1 MDAAVDTYLSTFAEL
16 EQAAAS
22 RGPTW
27 VHGIRTQAIARFA
40 ELGFPSTRLEDWRY
54 TNVTP
59 ITKVRFLPA
68 RADHRNGLS
77 ADWLDQ
83 ATLGGLAGSRLVLVD
98 GQFRPE
104 LSSLEVLPCG
114 VHVSSLAAAI
124 ETDGD
129 FIEARLARFARDD
142 ESGFLALN
150 TAFLE
155 DGAFLRIPPGTVV
168 ERPIHV
174 VYVSTAPGDPT
185 VSHPR
190 TLIVAED
197 GCQAT
202 ILESYVSLGTGTHL
216 TNAVTEL
223 VAGPSAVVE
232 HIKLALQAESV
243 FHVATLSVYQ
253 ERASNVVLH
262 SFSLS
267 NGLVRNDVT
276 VVLDGEGS
284 ECTLNGLFVGNGHAH
299 VDNHTTIDHV
309 KPRCSSQELY
319 KGILGGKSS
328 GVFNGR
334 IRVRPNAQKTS
345 ARQTNKNLLLSP
357 GAQINT
363 KPQLEISADD
373 VKCYHGSTIGQLDA
387 VALFYLRARG
397 IDKDAARALLTQA
410 FASEMMDRLRCEPLR
425 RRFEAL
431 VLTRLP
437 ARADTEES
445 P

>member
-1 MDAAVDTYLSTFAEL
+1 MNAVDTYLSAFAEL
-16 EQAAAS
+16 EREAAR
-22 RGPTW
+22 RGPDW
-27 VHGIRTQAIARFA
+27 VHGIRTQAIGRFA

-54 TNVTP
+54 TNVAP
-59 ITKVRFLPA
+59 ITQIGFLPA
-68 RADHRNGLS
+68 GAAHRNGLT
-77 ADWLDQ
+77 AQWLEE
-83 ATLGGLAGSRLVLVD
+83 ATVGGLAGSRLVLVD

-104 LSSLEVLPCG
+104 LSSSGVLPRA
-114 VHVSSLAAAI
+114 VRVSSLAAAI

-150 TAFLE
+150 TAFLK
-155 DGAFLRIPPGTVV
+155 DGAFLRIPPGAVV

-174 VYVSTAPGDPT
+174 VYVSTAQGDPT

-202 ILESYVSLGTGTHL
+202 IIESYVSLGMGTHL

-223 VAGPSAVVE
+223 VAGPGAVVE
-232 HIKLALQAESV
+232 HVKLALQTESV
-243 FHVATLSVYQ
+243 FHVAALSVYQ
-253 ERASNVVLH
+253 ERASNVMLH

-267 NGLVRNDVT
+267 DGLVRNDVT

-284 ECTLNGLFVGNGHAH
+284 ECTLNGLFIGDGHAH

-309 KPRCSSQELY
+309 QPRCSSQELY
-319 KGILGGKSS
+319 KGILGGKST
-328 GVFNGR
+328 GVFNGC
-334 IRVRPNAQKTS
+334 IRVRANAQKTS

-373 VKCYHGSTIGQLDA
+373 VKCNHGSTIGQLDA
-387 VALFYLRARG
+387 DALFYLRARG
-397 IDKDAARALLTQA
+397 IDQEAARAMLTQA
-410 FASEMMDRLRCEPLR
+410 FASEMVDRLRCEPLR

-431 VLTRLP
+431 VLTKLP
-437 ARADTEES
+437 ASADAGEPS
-445 P
+445 

>member
-1 MDAAVDTYLSTFAEL
+1 
-16 EQAAAS
+16 
-22 RGPTW
+22 
-27 VHGIRTQAIARFA
+27 
-40 ELGFPSTRLEDWRY
+40 
-54 TNVTP
+54 
-59 ITKVRFLPA
+59 
-68 RADHRNGLS
+68 
-77 ADWLDQ
+77 
-83 ATLGGLAGSRLVLVD
+83 
-98 GQFRPE
+98 
-104 LSSLEVLPCG
+104 
-114 VHVSSLAAAI
+114 
-124 ETDGD
+124 
-129 FIEARLARFARDD
+129 
-142 ESGFLALN
+142 
-150 TAFLE
+150 
-155 DGAFLRIPPGTVV
+155 
-168 ERPIHV
+168 
-174 VYVSTAPGDPT
+174 
-185 VSHPR
+185 
-190 TLIVAED
+190 
-197 GCQAT
+197 
-202 ILESYVSLGTGTHL
+202 
-216 TNAVTEL
+216 
-223 VAGPSAVVE
+223 
-232 HIKLALQAESV
+232 
-243 FHVATLSVYQ
+243 
-253 ERASNVVLH
+253 
-262 SFSLS
+262 
-267 NGLVRNDVT
+267 VRNDVT

-387 VALFYLRARG
+387 DALFYLRARG